1 MYPFKEPVLLAS
13 IVVAALWYARG
24 SRRPK
29 LHPVP
34 RRRRSYV
41 LPVRA
46 ACFYAGLAIVLV
58 ALDSPLDDLAD
69 KLFWAHMLQHVLL
82 LTFAAPLIVLG
93 APWLAFWRPLP
104 LGFRRSAA
112 HAFATGFLSPVRRAA
127 VFVGSPASAW
137 LLFNADIA
145 LWHVPSLYDLTV
157 RNAGIHYLEHVSF
170 IVLGVLFWIH
180 VLQSPPLHVR
190 LSYTWQLVYLISAAT
205 ASWLLAVVL
214 AIATHPLYGAYAA
227 LRHRPGGISA
237 LADQQLAAGVML
249 GPGSLAFAIAVFYG
263 IYAWLG
269 ADERPR
275 SARLATRHG

>member
-1 MYPFKEPVLLAS
+1 MYPFKEPVLMAS
-13 IVVAALWYARG
+13 VLVAALWYARG

-41 LPVRA
+41 LPVRT
-46 ACFYAGLAIVLV
+46 ACFYAALVTVIV

-82 LTFAAPLIVLG
+82 LTAAAPLIVLG

-104 LGFRRSAA
+104 LGFRRGAA
-112 HAFATGFLSPVRRAA
+112 HAFATGALSPVRRAA
-127 VFVGSPASAW
+127 VFVGKPASAW
-137 LLFNADIA
+137 LLFNADLA
-145 LWHVPSLYDLTV
+145 LWHVPSFYDLTL
-157 RNAGIHYLEHVSF
+157 RNPGIHYLEHVSF
-170 IVLGVLFWIH
+170 IVFGVLFWTH
-180 VLQSPPLHVR
+180 VFDSPPLRVR
-190 LSYTWQLVYLISAAT
+190 MSYTWQLTYVISAAT

-214 AIATHPLYGAYAA
+214 ALATHPLYPAYAT
-227 LRHRPGGISA
+227 LQHRPGGISA

-249 GPGSLAFAIAVFYG
+249 GPGSIAFAIAVFYG

-275 SARLATRHG
+275 SARLAARHG

>member
-1 MYPFKEPVLLAS
+1 MYPFKEPFLFAS
-13 IVVAALWYARG
+13 VVVAAVWYARG

-41 LPVRA
+41 LPARTV
-46 ACFYAGLAIVLV
+46 CFYAALAIVLV

-82 LTFAAPLIVLG
+82 LTAAAPLITLG

-104 LGFRRSAA
+104 LGFRRGAA

-127 VFVGSPASAW
+127 VFIGTPASAW
-137 LLFNADIA
+137 LLFNTDIA
-145 LWHVPSLYDLTV
+145 AWHVPPLYDLTL
-157 RNAGIHYLEHVSF
+157 RNTGIHYLEHVSF
-170 IVLGVLFWIH
+170 IVLGVLFWVH
-180 VLQSPPLHVR
+180 FFDSPPLRVR
-190 LSYTWQLVYLISAAT
+190 LSYTWQLVYVISAAT

-214 AIATHPLYGAYAA
+214 AIATHPLYPAYAA
-227 LRHRPGGISA
+227 LQQRPGGISA

-249 GPGSLAFAIAVFYG
+249 GPGSITFAIAVFYG

-275 SARLATRHG
+275 SARLAARHG

>member
-13 IVVAALWYARG
+13 VVVAAVWYARG

-29 LHPVP
+29 LYPVP

-46 ACFYAGLAIVLV
+46 ACFYTALVVVLL

-82 LTFAAPLIVLG
+82 LTVAAPLIVLG

-104 LGFRRSAA
+104 LGFRRGAA
-112 HAFATGFLSPVRRAA
+112 HAFATGALSPVRRAA
-127 VFVGSPASAW
+127 VFIGGPIAAW

-145 LWHVPSLYDLTV
+145 IWHVPSLYDVTL
-157 RNAGIHYLEHVSF
+157 RSAGIHYLEHVSF

-180 VLQSPPLHVR
+180 VLDSPPLRVR
-190 LSYTWQLVYLISAAT
+190 LSYTWQLVYIVSAAT

-214 AIATHPLYGAYAA
+214 AIATHPLYPAYAA
-227 LRHRPGGISA
+227 LPHRPGGISA
-237 LADQQLAAGVML
+237 LADQQLAAGMML
-249 GPGSLAFAIAVFYG
+249 GPGSIAFAIAVFYA

-269 ADERPR
+269 ADEQPQT
-275 SARLATRHG
+275 SRLAARHG

>member
-1 MYPFKEPVLLAS
+1 MYPFKELAIFLPVV
-13 IVVAALWYARG
+13 IAAFWYARG

-41 LPVRA
+41 LPARA
-46 ACFYAGLAIVLV
+46 ACFYAALAVVLL
-58 ALDSPLDDLAD
+58 ALDSPLDDYAD

-82 LTFAAPLIVLG
+82 LTVAAPLVVLG

-104 LGFRRSAA
+104 LGFRRGTA

-127 VFVGSPASAW
+127 VLVGKPASAW

-145 LWHVPSLYDLTV
+145 LWHVPSLYDLTL
-157 RNAGIHYLEHVSF
+157 RNTGIHYLEHTSF
-170 IVLGVLFWIH
+170 VALGVLFWTH
-180 VLQSPPLHVR
+180 VVASPPLRVR
-190 LSYTWQLVYLISAAT
+190 LSYMQQLVYVISAAT

-214 AIATHPLYGAYAA
+214 AIATHPLYGAYVA
-227 LRHRPGGISA
+227 LQHRPGGISA

-249 GPGSLAFAIAVFYG
+249 GPGSVAFAIAVFYG

-275 SARLATRHG
+275 STRLATRHG